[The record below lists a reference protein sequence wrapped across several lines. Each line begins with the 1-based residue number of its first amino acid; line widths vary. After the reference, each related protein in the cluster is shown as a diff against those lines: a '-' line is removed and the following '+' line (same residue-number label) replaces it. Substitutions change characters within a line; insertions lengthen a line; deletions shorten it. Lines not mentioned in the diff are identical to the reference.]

1 MSLNRGE
8 ISTTP
13 ALDSDSGWKG
23 ESSGICVQLGTKAQH
38 IFGEFD
44 IVNTPTQLV
53 YQVLYCS
60 ADTGHWAVQRSSINP
75 NSDHKKLPRSQDIKP
90 SVGPEA

>member
-1 MSLNRGE
+1 MALNRGE
-8 ISTTP
+8 VSMTP
-13 ALDSDSGWKG
+13 TLDRDSGWKG
-23 ESSGICVQLGTKAQH
+23 EASGIRVQLGTKAEH

-44 IVNTPTQLV
+44 FVIMPTQLV
-53 YQVLYCS
+53 YQVLNCS
-60 ADTGHWAVQRSSINP
+60 ADTGHWTVQRASINP